1 MIFFNKKFR
10 TNSKDETIG
19 KSRLGSQSLYN
30 FEGKPRVEVVSIV
43 SFQADYKLVLLQ
55 NNDVDT
61 GVRSLLMQQNR
72 TVVEDDMLHGKP
84 LLF

>member
-1 MIFFNKKFR
+1 M
-10 TNSKDETIG
+10 
-19 KSRLGSQSLYN
+19 
-30 FEGKPRVEVVSIV
+30 EVVSIV

-55 NNDVDT
+55 NNDVGT

-84 LLF
+84 LSF